1 MRLRILLGTA
11 ALVLGLALY
20 ALAVMLVAVK
30 LVPEHWAV
38 EAAFYLVAGIAWIV
52 PAARLTRWM
61 QAPDAAVTLPGRPTS
76 PGSGGSASR

>member
-20 ALAVMLVAVK
+20 ALAVMLVAVE
-30 LVPEHWAV
+30 LVPEHWAA
-38 EAAFYLVAGIAWIV
+38 EALFYLVAGIAWIV
-52 PAARLTRWM
+52 PAARLTRWI
-61 QAPDAAVTLPGRPTS
+61 QAPDAVAAARKPTS